1 MNRNICKS
9 EIAFS
14 FLIRILVNKIHF
26 FYICMPSSEDTVVN
40 GGPPV
45 CLEAC
50 VMTSRVLAFHWP
62 VTFHFAST

>member
-1 MNRNICKS
+1 
-9 EIAFS
+9 
-14 FLIRILVNKIHF
+14 
-26 FYICMPSSEDTVVN
+26 MPSSEDTVVN